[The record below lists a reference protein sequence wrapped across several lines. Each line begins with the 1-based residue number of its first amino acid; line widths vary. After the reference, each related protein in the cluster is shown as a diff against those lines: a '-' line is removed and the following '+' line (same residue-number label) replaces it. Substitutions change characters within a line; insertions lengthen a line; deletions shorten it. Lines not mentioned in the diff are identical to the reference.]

1 VRKERLLDR
10 RKVLIILFFICLISV
25 VGVLLY
31 WHSENL
37 AEEKLQDY
45 IMRLR
50 DDGFIVEERHLTDF
64 DVDGVVPIYFFGD
77 FRSFA
82 KQEGISHIYL
92 DRGISA
98 LFFLHSIGTEVEAN
112 VFYYR

>member
-1 VRKERLLDR
+1 MERQLNR
-10 RKVLIILFFICLISV
+10 RTVLIIIFLITLVSV
-25 VGVLLY
+25 IGVVLY

-45 IMRLR
+45 ITRLENE
-50 DDGFIVEERHLTDF
+50 GFTVEERYMTDF
-64 DVDGVVPIYFFGD
+64 NVDGVVPIHFFGD

-82 KQEGISHIYL
+82 EQEGVNHIYL
-92 DRGISA
+92 DREMQA
-98 LFFLHSIGTEVEAN
+98 LFFLHSIDNEVEAN

>member
-1 VRKERLLDR
+1 MERRLNR
-10 RKVLIILFFICLISV
+10 RTVLITLFFICLISV
-25 VGVLLY
+25 VGILLY

-45 IMRLR
+45 ITRLK
-50 DDGFIVEERHLTDF
+50 DDDFTVEERYLTDF
-64 DVDGVVPIYFFGD
+64 NIDGVVPIHFFGD
-77 FRSFA
+77 FHSFA

-92 DRGISA
+92 DREIRA
-98 LFFLHSIGTEVEAN
+98 LFFLHSIGNEVEAN

>member
-1 VRKERLLDR
+1 MERRLNR
-10 RKVLIILFFICLISV
+10 RTVLITLFFICLISV
-25 VGVLLY
+25 VGILLY

-45 IMRLR
+45 ITRLK
-50 DDGFIVEERHLTDF
+50 DDDFTVEERYLTDF
-64 DVDGVVPIYFFGD
+64 NIDGVVPIHFFGD
-77 FRSFA
+77 FHSFA

-92 DRGISA
+92 DREIRA
-98 LFFLHSIGTEVEAN
+98 LFFLQSIGNEVEAN

>member
-1 VRKERLLDR
+1 VERRLNR
-10 RKVLIILFFICLISV
+10 RAVLVILFFICLIFV
-25 VGVLLY
+25 VGVVLY
-31 WHSENL
+31 WHSEDL

-45 IMRLR
+45 ITRLE
-50 DDGFIVEERHLTDF
+50 DDGFTVEELYLTDF
-64 DVDGVVPIYFFGD
+64 NVDGVVPIHFFGD

-92 DRGISA
+92 DREVRA
-98 LFFLHSIGTEVEAN
+98 LFFLHSIGNKVEAS